1 MESNLQTLIE
11 SGQDDNEDLRTQVY
25 VDTMGPERYNRVRGY
40 GHGVTPDMV
49 SYASSASS
57 TSISSRRSSKSSM
70 ALLMTQNNEL
80 KMRDENNNKR
90 ISDLENKQNQ
100 LFAWFF
106 QRFQPQPPYSPG
118 TQQSGHSQP
127 PQQSGQSQPS
137 PAYPYAG
144 NNQQPLYPVY
154 PMPAQ
159 PMPYMQ
165 QPPMPYMQQP
175 PMPYMQQPPYQVPVY
190 RPEMAA
196 PSGSFPEVP
205 VGGFSGM
212 LAGVGFDVD
221 LSRIFGSDGGSQ
233 EGGSQGG
240 VSQGEDSQAEGSGR
254 RSGADSVG

>member
-1 MESNLQTLIE
+1 
-11 SGQDDNEDLRTQVY
+11 
-25 VDTMGPERYNRVRGY
+25 
-40 GHGVTPDMV
+40 MV
-49 SYASSASS
+49 SYASSSSS

-127 PQQSGQSQPS
+127 PQQSGQSQPP
-137 PAYPYAG
+137 PAYPYIG
-144 NNQQPLYPVY
+144 HNQQPPYPVY

-159 PMPYMQ
+159 
-165 QPPMPYMQQP
+165 PMPYMQQP

-233 EGGSQGG
+233 GGGSQGEG
-240 VSQGEDSQAEGSGR
+240 SQAEGSGR

>member
-1 MESNLQTLIE
+1 
-11 SGQDDNEDLRTQVY
+11 
-25 VDTMGPERYNRVRGY
+25 
-40 GHGVTPDMV
+40 
-49 SYASSASS
+49 
-57 TSISSRRSSKSSM
+57 M

-127 PQQSGQSQPS
+127 PQQSGQSQPP

-144 NNQQPLYPVY
+144 HNQQPLYPVY

-196 PSGSFPEVP
+196 PSGSFPEVL

-240 VSQGEDSQAEGSGR
+240 GSQGEDSQAEGSGR

>member
-1 MESNLQTLIE
+1 
-11 SGQDDNEDLRTQVY
+11 
-25 VDTMGPERYNRVRGY
+25 
-40 GHGVTPDMV
+40 
-49 SYASSASS
+49 
-57 TSISSRRSSKSSM
+57 
-70 ALLMTQNNEL
+70 
-80 KMRDENNNKR
+80 MRDENNNKR

-118 TQQSGHSQP
+118 TQQSGHT
-127 PQQSGQSQPS
+127 S

-144 NNQQPLYPVY
+144 HNQQPLYPVY

-159 PMPYMQ
+159 
-165 QPPMPYMQQP
+165 PMPYMQQP

-240 VSQGEDSQAEGSGR
+240 GSQGEDSQAEGTGR